1 MPRINNKIRS
11 SKKSFA
17 NYYDHSEKYTSQ
29 KTELKYTSQDSL
41 IFWSEFCGKPTG
53 NLDAFETNNQKIATD
68 RSKDS
73 SSIELYAPKSTA
85 AHIHNET
92 QSQYVISLL
101 PDDLQKNLDIT
112 TLDVCG
118 DPCFLLNLSTV
129 AQVPDTE
136 NCGILTTGADYLFAE
151 NNSLLNF
158 VDSGED
164 KPFTISIWYYP
175 IDFNDSRATHYNK
188 GGTSRLSSPTIF
200 HKALQYGLFIRECGK
215 LEFVLFDTAI
225 TSSIASSPTTAYTY
239 SGTSSSLTVRS
250 NENVLVPGQWNHIS
264 VTYDGSAT
272 RAGMKIYVNC
282 NNVVNTSDVPNT
294 VAEKSRSVSSITNAA
309 LWNATHQ
316 ALMYDIYND
325 DRETPADY
333 EAMHSYATPLVFAG
347 SALPPDAASM
357 IGLSL
362 SSVKMS
368 GISKLPPSFIF
379 DIALWSTA
387 LSAEE
392 VGAVCDATRNCIIAY
407 SDFFGRDSGYINLS
421 PKIMQKIRDQK
432 QNSLSVIDR
441 VGDRSDRRVKSRKP
455 FDDKHTLL
463 FGRKISDEFNKGN
476 HRFESLNLTNKE
488 VLFGIPK
495 SGIAPDTNLWVAQNA
510 IIKWESKNDALG
522 NPIYETALGLYSL
535 GSPHHLPGTDP
546 NAFIQT
552 KEKVNNAIINY
563 DLILG
568 PYNKSL
574 GRLNLS
580 SVPESGTNLFIE
592 IQTTDGTPWQIVKT
606 HTITSVTSLTATRF
620 YSPDYDNNGIA
631 ITSNQHQF
639 RRSFSIHFSSINS
652 GGEPYKIRFRTLES
666 CWGIGKIE
674 ILSANQVVRQPLL
687 IDHDSYSGEYIDQN
701 FIATPHT
708 RSDITSTG
716 RTVSGI
722 SDSSIYFS
730 DDDQGSTPFKD
741 NTMLPFAGSTFFDT
755 GVDTAVV
762 PGYSSPLKDK
772 TLLTIELN
780 ATSEKDI
787 GFTNQFAN
795 GLAGTDFLGGD
806 DINNITDDT
815 ISRSVPQPVNIC
827 WNNTSKSYVSKA
839 AFQGWVSPSIP
850 SFVAENGIAFSSID
864 SIGSG
869 STGTGSPSKLEF
881 YHPREALTSYAQPVT
896 SFGFPSSEQFFE
908 EHDSCIKMSDY
919 ISKPFL
925 LEKIVLEFDGKFE
938 FAKTGKAS
946 TNAVNAYGISIGYN
960 NTTTNKPS
968 QRLLTGD
975 YMLMP
980 AFSLLK
986 VGKNSGKNYSR
997 NAKIIN
1003 IDDTVSFVNENYT
1016 TADSIFGPTR
1026 DRREAEVIT
1035 YGQIAMHASSS
1046 NSSIASIDTLLNLGL
1061 ERESVFNINEKT
1073 DQINFSAGLNP
1084 ITASFRIEVPVKNLP
1099 VVSETQRIY
1108 LRDYVEE
1115 ETYAIFPGN
1124 PSGGRSINQI
1134 NDLNSQ
1140 ETNQAY
1146 TFSNSNRG
1154 IIGNYNSI
1162 DQKNEIEYKLN
1173 SLNNASLPIDVKTS
1187 GNISNDG
1194 NISPYLLFPEDRIT
1208 LTFHYPI
1215 PQNGYACTPGST
1227 DTTFNKM
1234 TIGKNTKIHLYGSLI
1249 KEGREF
1255 HENMNQALTT
1265 VEITEPIGCES
1276 VVDQFNISTRDEYFK
1291 TYLDK
1296 IPLGILG
1303 STAAATPN
1311 SVYSFENRETGFGTS
1326 LIFGTATPEPSSR
1339 IGLKFGSKVHNFV
1352 TYQVASASIT
1362 EQGILNSSYYVH
1374 DFIGNYISAEN
1385 QPSLG
1390 TIFNKTGLTSLI
1402 TTHIYRKTFTFPF
1415 TEHYN
1420 NERRFFDEGRLE
1432 DDVSGKKL
1440 GKNQQIKSRERYIF
1454 SHKSFGQYTD
1464 LIDSSKYSKFK
1475 NIIPDLDSPYN
1486 LLNTAINVANDYVK
1500 YNSSPVNIVF
1510 VSGTMNENNIQ
1521 QYHSIP
1527 NSIAAISNNKTYNST
1542 ITSAFNDFITS

>member
-11 SKKSFA
+11 SKKTA
-17 NYYDHSEKYTSQ
+17 ATYYDHNEKYTSLN
-29 KTELKYTSQDSL
+29 TELQYTSKDSL
-41 IFWSEFCGKPTG
+41 IFWSEFCGEKTG
-53 NLDAFETNNQKIATD
+53 TLTAFGADNFKIASD
-68 RSKDS
+68 RSEDS
-73 SSIELYAPKSTA
+73 SSIELYASKTA
-85 AHIHNET
+85 LTHVYDENT
-92 QSQYVISLL
+92 SQYVISIL
-101 PDDLQKNLDIT
+101 PPDLQKNLDPT

-118 DPCFLLNLSTV
+118 DPCFWLNTSTV
-129 AQVPDTE
+129 TAIGSD
-136 NCGILTTGADYLFAE
+136 CGMFASGPDYLLAE
-151 NNSLLNF
+151 NNNLLNF
-158 VDSGED
+158 VDSGSD

-175 IDFNDSRATHYNK
+175 IDYNDSRATHYNR
-188 GGTSRLSSPTIF
+188 GGVSRYASPAIF
-200 HKALQYGLFIRECGK
+200 HKPLQYGLFIRECGK
-215 LEFVLFDTAI
+215 LEFVLFDTDI
-225 TSSIASSPTTAYTY
+225 TSTSSSPTDFSY

-282 NNVVNTSDVPNT
+282 NDVVNTGDVPSV
-294 VAEKSRSVSSITNAA
+294 VAEKSRSVSSTSNAV
-309 LWNATHQ
+309 LWNATHTL
-316 ALMYDIYND
+316 LMLDIYNND
-325 DRETPADY
+325 GETPAEY
-333 EAMHSYATPLVFAG
+333 QAMHSYATPLMFA
-347 SALPPDAASM
+347 STALPKDAKSM
-357 IGLSL
+357 ISLSL
-362 SSVKMS
+362 SGMELTAHT
-368 GISKLPPSFIF
+368 KLPLSFIF
-379 DIALWSTA
+379 DIAIWSTA

-392 VGAVCDATRNCIIAY
+392 VGAVCDATKSCIVAY

-441 VGDRSDRRVKSRKP
+441 VGDRSDRRVKPRKP

-463 FGRKISDEFNKGN
+463 FGRKISDEFNKGV
-476 HRFESLNLTNKE
+476 HKFKSKNLTNKE
-488 VLFGIPK
+488 MLFGIPK

-510 IIKWESKNDALG
+510 IIKWESKNDDLG
-522 NPIYETALGLYSL
+522 NSIYESALGLYSL
-535 GSPHHLPGTDP
+535 GSPYHLPGTDP

-568 PYNKSL
+568 PYNQGL
-574 GRLNLS
+574 GHLNLA
-580 SVPESGTNLFIE
+580 PIPATGTNLFIE

-606 HTITSVTSLTATRF
+606 HTITSATSLTATRF
-620 YSPDYDNNGIA
+620 YSPDFDNNGIT
-631 ITSNQHQF
+631 ITPNQHQF

-701 FIATPHT
+701 FIATPHI

-730 DDDQGSTPFKD
+730 DDNQGSTPFKA
-741 NTMLPFAGSTFFDT
+741 NTMLPFAGNTFFDT
-755 GVDTAVV
+755 GVDTEVV
-762 PGYSSPLKDK
+762 PGFSSPLKDK

-780 ATSEKDI
+780 ATSEKDL
-787 GFTNQFAN
+787 GFTNQFAE
-795 GLAGTDFLGGD
+795 GVADTDFLDGD
-806 DINNITDDT
+806 DINDITDKAITDT
-815 ISRSVPQPVNIC
+815 VGQPVNIC
-827 WNNTSKSYVSKA
+827 WNNTSKSYISKVNFA
-839 AFQGWVSPSIP
+839 GWAQLSEHTLI
-850 SFVAENGIAFSSID
+850 AENGIAFSSID
-864 SIGSG
+864 SAGSG
-869 STGTGSPSKLEF
+869 STGTSSPSKLEF
-881 YHPREALTSYAQPVT
+881 YHPREAFASYAQPVT
-896 SFGFPSSEQFFE
+896 SFGFPSSDQFFE

-938 FAKTGKAS
+938 FAKANKAS

-960 NTTTNKPS
+960 NTNTSKPS

-975 YMLMP
+975 HMLIP
-980 AFSLLK
+980 SFSLLK

-1016 TADSIFGPTR
+1016 TADSDYAASR

-1061 ERESVFNINEKT
+1061 ERDSVFNINEKT
-1073 DQINFSAGLNP
+1073 DQIDFSAGLNP

-1099 VVSETQRIY
+1099 AVSETQRIY
-1108 LRDYVEE
+1108 MRDYVSDQ
-1115 ETYAIFPGN
+1115 TFAVFPGN
-1124 PSGGRSINQI
+1124 QSGGRSINQI
-1134 NDLNSQ
+1134 NDIDSQ

-1146 TFSNSNRG
+1146 TFANSNRG

-1187 GNISNDG
+1187 GNINNDD
-1194 NISPYLLFPEDRIT
+1194 NISPYLLLPEDRIT

-1234 TIGKNTKIHLYGSLI
+1234 TIGKNTKIHMYGSLI

-1276 VVDQFNISTRDEYFK
+1276 AVDQFNIATRDEYFK
-1291 TYLDK
+1291 SYIDK
-1296 IPLGILG
+1296 IPI
-1303 STAAATPN
+1303 ATSWDN
-1311 SVYSFENRETGFGTS
+1311 LKTGVAYTDEIVYSFENRVTGFGTTR
-1326 LIFGTATPEPSSR
+1326 IFGTANPSPKAR
-1339 IGLKFGSKVHNFV
+1339 IGLAIGSKIHQFI
-1352 TYQVASASIT
+1352 TYQKASGSV
-1362 EQGILNSSYYVH
+1362 LSSATPTRTH
-1374 DFIGNYISAEN
+1374 GFADSYISALN

-1390 TIFNKTGLTSLI
+1390 SLSPVARHI
-1402 TTHIYRKTFTFPF
+1402 DTTKHSYRKTFTFPF

-1420 NERRFFDEGRLE
+1420 NERRFFDEGELE
-1432 DDVSGKKL
+1432 ADGSGKKL
-1440 GKNQQIKSRERYIF
+1440 GKNQQIKSREKYIF

-1464 LIDSSKYSKFK
+1464 LVDSSKYSKFK

-1486 LLNTAINVANDYVK
+1486 LPDAVMSVANSYVK

-1510 VSGTMNENNIQ
+1510 VSGTINENNIR

-1527 NSIAAISNNKTYNST
+1527 NSIAVNSNNKTYNST
-1542 ITSAFNDFITS
+1542 ITTSFDDIITT